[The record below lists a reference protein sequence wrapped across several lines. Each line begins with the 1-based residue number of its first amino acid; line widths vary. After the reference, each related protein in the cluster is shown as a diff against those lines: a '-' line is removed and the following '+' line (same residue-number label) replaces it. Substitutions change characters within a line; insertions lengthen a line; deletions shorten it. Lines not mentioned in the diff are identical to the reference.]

1 METWIC
7 GSLFVSP
14 VQPYSRANAIVLAQM
29 SICPAIWTERHVHE
43 QSACEAGF
51 GARSARLRM
60 ARLNGTCPHL
70 KSGEPR
76 WRSPSGTSRYPHKC
90 LNGVSPLGTNPYPA
104 SCPNGVSPLGT
115 PPLFLFKESHMNI
128 GIFDSGIGGMSV
140 LHQALATLPH
150 ENYIFYADTDHVPY
164 GTKTKDQVISYVDE
178 MIQFMLSHNCK
189 AVVIACNTATSAAA
203 SIMRQKY
210 TIPIIGIEPAV
221 KPAVEQS
228 HGRRVMVVATPLTIR
243 EEKLKNLVD
252 RVDNAHH
259 VDLLPLPELVTFAE
273 REEFNSPQVEA
284 YLHKEL
290 SSYDLSTYG
299 ELVLGC
305 THFNYFKDSFRK
317 IMPSQVQIIDG
328 NRGTVNQLKRILEST
343 DRLEQ
348 SEGKVRYFTSGR
360 EVVASEQL
368 ARMDRLHAR
377 LEEMS
382 RIK

>member
-1 METWIC
+1 
-7 GSLFVSP
+7 
-14 VQPYSRANAIVLAQM
+14 
-29 SICPAIWTERHVHE
+29 
-43 QSACEAGF
+43 
-51 GARSARLRM
+51 
-60 ARLNGTCPHL
+60 
-70 KSGEPR
+70 
-76 WRSPSGTSRYPHKC
+76 
-90 LNGVSPLGTNPYPA
+90 
-104 SCPNGVSPLGT
+104 
-115 PPLFLFKESHMNI
+115 MNI

-290 SSYDLSTYG
+290 
-299 ELVLGC
+299 
-305 THFNYFKDSFRK
+305 
-317 IMPSQVQIIDG
+317 
-328 NRGTVNQLKRILEST
+328 
-343 DRLEQ
+343 
-348 SEGKVRYFTSGR
+348 
-360 EVVASEQL
+360 
-368 ARMDRLHAR
+368 
-377 LEEMS
+377 
-382 RIK
+382 